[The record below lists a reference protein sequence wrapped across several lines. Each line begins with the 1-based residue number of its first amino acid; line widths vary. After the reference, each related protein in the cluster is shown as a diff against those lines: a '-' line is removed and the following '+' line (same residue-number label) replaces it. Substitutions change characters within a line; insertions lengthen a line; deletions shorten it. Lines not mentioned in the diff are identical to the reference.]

1 MPRRWVE
8 LCATGAFWLSRGGSQ
23 ESYGL
28 PTPKFGLFGVSN
40 LLPVLCLITFPC
52 PLHVTNV
59 LPLEIVACLA
69 QSALVI
75 SCPVSETWPRCGQ
88 CMKCIVTLLG
98 CCPCNHQ
105 LLKCAQ

>member
-40 LLPVLCLITFPC
+40 LPAALCLITIPC
-52 PLHVTNV
+52 PLYVTHS
-59 LPLEIVACLA
+59 VALRNYC
-69 QSALVI
+69 S
-75 SCPVSETWPRCGQ
+75 
-88 CMKCIVTLLG
+88 
-98 CCPCNHQ
+98 
-105 LLKCAQ
+105 

>member
-40 LLPVLCLITFPC
+40 LRCAWLHFPTLCMSPT
-52 PLHVTNV
+52 V
-59 LPLEIVACLA
+59 LPLRCTAYLA
-69 QSALVI
+69 HSAPA
-75 SCPVSETWPRCGQ
+75 SRR
-88 CMKCIVTLLG
+88 
-98 CCPCNHQ
+98 
-105 LLKCAQ
+105 LKGRA